1 MRWESP
7 EGDDPHSLVL
17 RSDQKALVKLNDVG
31 LQLAVSFSGEG
42 SILATG
48 GEVNE
53 CIIVLCI
60 CLSYLLFPFFGANSK
75 FSL

>member
-1 MRWESP
+1 MCHLHRLVRWESP

-17 RSDQKALVKLNDVG
+17 RSDQEALVKLNDVG

-48 GEVNE
+48 GEVNGS
-53 CIIVLCI
+53 IVLCM
-60 CLSYLLFPFFGANSK
+60 
-75 FSL
+75 